1 VRTTFFHRSSA
12 TPPAAQEVVGAGSLL
27 DAYTDTDRLRE
38 LVGLMDRAEAAP
50 DYGRYSDAELFR
62 AAVAARGR
70 LNSLAEHSGRWR
82 TYDTLDA
89 ITEELRRR

>member
-1 VRTTFFHRSSA
+1 VPTTFSPQSSTA
-12 TPPAAQEVVGAGSLL
+12 PSPAQKVVRIGTLL

-38 LVGLMDRAEAAP
+38 LVGLMRQAEAAP
-50 DYGRYSDAELFR
+50 DYGRYSDEELFR
-62 AAVAARGR
+62 AAVAARSR
-70 LNSLAEHSGRWR
+70 LNSLAEHSDRWR